1 MNQVTAETVSYG
13 GGCVTV
19 PGPGTHPPDPESFP
33 RDCFA
38 YSFAHLL
45 SGLDLCIG
53 LHCEPFNMYIL
64 FINKLS
70 KWLNPV
76 RLGKYVQ
83 IKYT

>member
-1 MNQVTAETVSYG
+1 M

-19 PGPGTHPPDPESFP
+19 PGPGTRPGDPEFP

-53 LHCEPFNMYIL
+53 L
-64 FINKLS
+64 
-70 KWLNPV
+70 
-76 RLGKYVQ
+76 
-83 IKYT
+83 